1 MNGVVD
7 LFHLVTDFCP
17 NAGSVR
23 FLRAFGMLNGT
34 FIPDL
39 WLPHPFQT
47 YESHLGTLWNLFS
60 LWVED
65 PTSLKLPF

>member
-23 FLRAFGMLNGT
+23 FLRAFGVLNGT
-34 FIPDL
+34 FIPGL
-39 WLPHPFQT
+39 WQ
-47 YESHLGTLWNLFS
+47 LGNSWNAIQSFGS
-60 LWVED
+60 
-65 PTSLKLPF
+65 KIQQA